1 MPAGAG
7 RSYRGDVAVAEV
19 VGVRHGVVPDW
30 VVDLLLFLLACGF
43 AAGAVFDGAEHGVP
57 AAVLTVDA
65 VLGGLSCLGVW
76 LRRDRPVEF
85 AVVVGVFSVY
95 SVSAGLVSFLALFTV
110 AAYRRPAV
118 TGAVVAGYALV
129 SPLSLLVRPDQGKLG
144 GSQVVLGVVCLIA
157 ALTWGLYIRARRE
170 LVASLHERAR
180 RAEAEQELRVA
191 QARHLERATIAREMH
206 DVLAHRISLLSLHSG
221 ALELRPAAPPETI
234 AAAAGVIRQSA
245 HQVLDD
251 LREVIGVLRVDR
263 PDRPP
268 ERPQPGLS
276 DLAALVNEARRA
288 GDPVTLHDGVAAPAP
303 ATVPAAV
310 GRAAYRIVQEGLT
323 NARKHAPG
331 QPVTVTVRGAAGAGL
346 TVELRNPV
354 PAGEAAS
361 LIPGGGIGL
370 IGLAERAA
378 VAGGRLEHGRAGDV
392 FQLRAS
398 LPWPP

>member
-1 MPAGAG
+1 MPPGTG
-7 RSYRGDVAVAEV
+7 RSYRGGVAVAEV
-19 VGVRHGVVPDW
+19 IPVQRGVVPDRL
-30 VVDLLLFLLACGF
+30 VDLLLFLLACGF
-43 AAGAVFDGAEHGVP
+43 AAGAVFDGVEHGVP

-65 VLGGLSCLGVW
+65 VLGALSCLGIW
-76 LRRDRPVEF
+76 IRRDRPVEF
-85 AVVVGVFSVY
+85 AVVVAVFSVY
-95 SVSAGLVSFLALFTV
+95 SVSAGPVSFLALFTV
-110 AAYRRPAV
+110 AVYRRPAV

-129 SPLSLLVRPDQGKLG
+129 SPLSLLVRPDQGELA
-144 GSQVVLGVVCLIA
+144 GSQVVLGVACVIA
-157 ALTWGLYIRARRE
+157 ALTWGLCIRARRE
-170 LVASLHERAR
+170 LMASLHERAR

-206 DVLAHRISLLSLHSG
+206 DVLAHRISLLSLYAG

-245 HQVLDD
+245 HQVLED

-263 PDRPP
+263 PDQPP

-276 DLAALVNEARRA
+276 DLAALVDEARRA
-288 GDPVTLHDGVAAPAP
+288 GDPVTLHDDVAAPTV
-303 ATVPAAV
+303 TVPAAV

-323 NARKHAPG
+323 NARKHASG

-346 TVELRNPV
+346 TVELRNPA

-361 LIPGGGIGL
+361 LIPGGGTGL

-378 VAGGRLEHGRAGDV
+378 IAGGRLEHDRAGDV